1 MKKIIMLFVLALMC
15 VCVKAQSKNI
25 KTMLFSKLGYDV
37 QGKDTVYYVTLLQY
51 HNSLSFVGRNSLV
64 ENMQKILNTNLKKG
78 ESFQLTNPTK
88 DVLSFRSKTAFWVNR
103 TFPIS
108 KATAAETLRAL
119 GIKAYTQH
127 EKNAINDSIDETYRF
142 SY

>member
-1 MKKIIMLFVLALMC
+1 MLFLLALMC

-108 KATAAETLRAL
+108 KATAAKTLRAL

>member
-1 MKKIIMLFVLALMC
+1 MKKIIMLFVLAI
-15 VCVKAQSKNI
+15 VCVGVHAQSKNI

-78 ESFQLTNPTK
+78 ESFQLTNPAK

-108 KATAAETLRAL
+108 KATAAKTLRAL
-119 GIKAYTQH
+119 GIEAYTQH
-127 EKNAINDSIDETYRF
+127 EKNARNDSIDEAYRF

>member
-1 MKKIIMLFVLALMC
+1 MLFVLALACMG
-15 VCVKAQSKNI
+15 VRAQSKNI

-78 ESFQLTNPTK
+78 ESFKLTNPAK

-108 KATAAETLRAL
+108 KATAAKTLRAL

>member
-1 MKKIIMLFVLALMC
+1 MLFVLALAC
-15 VCVKAQSKNI
+15 VGVHAQSKNI

-108 KATAAETLRAL
+108 KATAAKTLRAL

>member
-1 MKKIIMLFVLALMC
+1 MKKIIMLSVLALAC
-15 VCVKAQSKNI
+15 VGVQAQSKNI
-25 KTMLFSKLGYDV
+25 KTMIFSKLGYDV

-78 ESFQLTNPTK
+78 ESFQLNNPAK
-88 DVLSFRSKTAFWVNR
+88 DVISFRSKNAFWVNR

-108 KATAAETLRAL
+108 KATAAKTLRAL

-127 EKNAINDSIDETYRF
+127 EKNARNDSIDEAYRF

>member
-1 MKKIIMLFVLALMC
+1 MLSVLALACMG
-15 VCVKAQSKNI
+15 VQAQSKNI

-78 ESFQLTNPTK
+78 ESFQLTNPAK
-88 DVLSFRSKTAFWVNR
+88 DVISFRSKTAFWVNR

-108 KATAAETLRAL
+108 KATAAKTLRAL

-127 EKNAINDSIDETYRF
+127 ERNAINDSIDETYRF

>member
-1 MKKIIMLFVLALMC
+1 MKKIIMLFVLAI
-15 VCVKAQSKNI
+15 VCVSVQAQSKNI

-78 ESFQLTNPTK
+78 ESFQLTNPAK

-108 KATAAETLRAL
+108 KATAAKTLRAL
-119 GIKAYTQH
+119 GIEAYTQH
-127 EKNAINDSIDETYRF
+127 EKNAKNDSIDEAYRF

>member
-1 MKKIIMLFVLALMC
+1 MLFVLAI
-15 VCVKAQSKNI
+15 VCVGVQAQSKNI

-78 ESFQLTNPTK
+78 ESFQLTNPAK
-88 DVLSFRSKTAFWVNR
+88 DILSFRSKTAFWVNR

-108 KATAAETLRAL
+108 KATAAKTLRAL
-119 GIKAYTQH
+119 GIEAYTQH
-127 EKNAINDSIDETYRF
+127 EKNARNDSIDEAYRF

>member
-1 MKKIIMLFVLALMC
+1 MKKIIMLFVLTLMC
-15 VCVKAQSKNI
+15 VGVQAQSKNI

-37 QGKDTVYYVTLLQY
+37 HGKDTVYYVTLLQY

-78 ESFQLTNPTK
+78 ESFKLTNPTK

-103 TFPIS
+103 TFSIS
-108 KATAAETLRAL
+108 KATAAKTLRAL

>member
-1 MKKIIMLFVLALMC
+1 MKKIIMLFVLAI
-15 VCVKAQSKNI
+15 VCVGVQAQSKNI

-51 HNSLSFVGRNSLV
+51 HNSLLFVGRNSLV

-78 ESFQLTNPTK
+78 ESFQLTNPAK

-108 KATAAETLRAL
+108 KATAAKTLRAL
-119 GIKAYTQH
+119 GIEAYTQH
-127 EKNAINDSIDETYRF
+127 EKNARNDSIDEAYRF

>member
-1 MKKIIMLFVLALMC
+1 MKKIIMLSVLALAC
-15 VCVKAQSKNI
+15 LGVKAQSKNI

-37 QGKDTVYYVTLLQY
+37 HGKDTVYYVTLLQY

-78 ESFQLTNPTK
+78 ESFQLTNPAK
-88 DVLSFRSKTAFWVNR
+88 DVISFRSKTAFWVNR

-108 KATAAETLRAL
+108 KATAAKTLRAI

>member
-1 MKKIIMLFVLALMC
+1 MKKIIMLFVLAIAC
-15 VCVKAQSKNI
+15 VGVHAQSKNI

-37 QGKDTVYYVTLLQY
+37 QGNDTVYYVTLFQY

-78 ESFQLTNPTK
+78 ESFQLTNPAK

-108 KATAAETLRAL
+108 KATAAKTLRAL

>member
-1 MKKIIMLFVLALMC
+1 MKKIIMLFVLALAC
-15 VCVKAQSKNI
+15 VGVQAQSKNI

-51 HNSLSFVGRNSLV
+51 HNSLSFVGKNSLV

-103 TFPIS
+103 SFSIS
-108 KATAAETLRAL
+108 KATAAKTLRAL

>member
-1 MKKIIMLFVLALMC
+1 MLSVLALAC
-15 VCVKAQSKNI
+15 VGVQAQSKNI

-37 QGKDTVYYVTLLQY
+37 HGKDTVYYVTLLQY

-78 ESFQLTNPTK
+78 ESFQLTNPAK
-88 DVLSFRSKTAFWVNR
+88 DVISFRSKTAFWVNR

-108 KATAAETLRAL
+108 KATAAKTLRAI

>member
-1 MKKIIMLFVLALMC
+1 MKKIIMLSVLALAC
-15 VCVKAQSKNI
+15 VGVQAQSKNI

-37 QGKDTVYYVTLLQY
+37 KGKDTVYYVTLLQY

-78 ESFQLTNPTK
+78 ESFQLTNPAK
-88 DVLSFRSKTAFWVNR
+88 DVISFRSKTAFWVNR

-108 KATAAETLRAL
+108 KATAAKTLRAL
-119 GIKAYTQH
+119 GIKAYTHH
-127 EKNAINDSIDETYRF
+127 EKNARNDSIDEAYRF

>member
-1 MKKIIMLFVLALMC
+1 MLFVLALAC
-15 VCVKAQSKNI
+15 VGVQAQSKNI

-37 QGKDTVYYVTLLQY
+37 QGKDTVYYVTLLMY

-88 DVLSFRSKTAFWVNR
+88 DILSFRSKTAFWVNR
-103 TFPIS
+103 TFSIS
-108 KATAAETLRAL
+108 KATAAKTLRAL

-127 EKNAINDSIDETYRF
+127 EKNARNDSIDETYRF

>member
-1 MKKIIMLFVLALMC
+1 MLFVLALAC
-15 VCVKAQSKNI
+15 VGVHAQSKNI

-78 ESFQLTNPTK
+78 ESFQLTNPAK

-108 KATAAETLRAL
+108 KATAAKTLRAL
-119 GIKAYTQH
+119 GIEAYTQH
-127 EKNAINDSIDETYRF
+127 EKNARNDSIDEAYRF

>member
-1 MKKIIMLFVLALMC
+1 MLFVLAI
-15 VCVKAQSKNI
+15 VCVGVQAQSKNI

-37 QGKDTVYYVTLLQY
+37 HGKDTVYYVTLLQY

-78 ESFQLTNPTK
+78 ESFQLTNPAK

-108 KATAAETLRAL
+108 KATAAKTLRAL
-119 GIKAYTQH
+119 GIEAYTQH
-127 EKNAINDSIDETYRF
+127 EKNARNDSIDEAYRF

>member
-1 MKKIIMLFVLALMC
+1 MLSVLALAC
-15 VCVKAQSKNI
+15 VGVQAQSKNI
-25 KTMLFSKLGYDV
+25 KTMIFSKLGYDV

-78 ESFQLTNPTK
+78 ESFQLNNPAK
-88 DVLSFRSKTAFWVNR
+88 DVISFRSKTAFWVNR

-108 KATAAETLRAL
+108 KATAAKTLRAL

-127 EKNAINDSIDETYRF
+127 EKNARNDSIDEAYRF

>member
-1 MKKIIMLFVLALMC
+1 MKKIIMLFVLAI
-15 VCVKAQSKNI
+15 VCVGVQAQSKNI
-25 KTMLFSKLGYDV
+25 KTMIFSKLGYDV

-64 ENMQKILNTNLKKG
+64 ENMQKILNTNLKNG
-78 ESFQLTNPTK
+78 ESFQLTNPAK

-108 KATAAETLRAL
+108 KATAAKTLRAL
-119 GIKAYTQH
+119 GIEAYTQH
-127 EKNAINDSIDETYRF
+127 EKNARNDSIDEAYRF

>member
-1 MKKIIMLFVLALMC
+1 MKKTIMLFVLAI
-15 VCVKAQSKNI
+15 VCVGVQAQSKNI

-37 QGKDTVYYVTLLQY
+37 QGKDTVYYVRLLQY

-78 ESFQLTNPTK
+78 ESFQLTNPAK

-108 KATAAETLRAL
+108 KATAAKTLRAL
-119 GIKAYTQH
+119 GIEAYTQH
-127 EKNAINDSIDETYRF
+127 EKNARNDSIDEAYRF

>member
-1 MKKIIMLFVLALMC
+1 MKKIIMLSVLALAC
-15 VCVKAQSKNI
+15 VCVQAQSKNI

-78 ESFQLTNPTK
+78 ESFQLTNPAK
-88 DVLSFRSKTAFWVNR
+88 DVISFRSKTAFWVNR

-108 KATAAETLRAL
+108 KATAAKTLRAL

-127 EKNAINDSIDETYRF
+127 EKNARNDSIDEAYRF

>member
-1 MKKIIMLFVLALMC
+1 MKKIIMLSVLALSC
-15 VCVKAQSKNI
+15 VGVHAQSKNI

-78 ESFQLTNPTK
+78 ESFQLTNPAK
-88 DVLSFRSKTAFWVNR
+88 DVISFRSKTAFWVNR

-108 KATAAETLRAL
+108 KATAAKTLRAL

-127 EKNAINDSIDETYRF
+127 EKNARNDSIDEAYRF

>member
-1 MKKIIMLFVLALMC
+1 MKKIIMLSVLALAC
-15 VCVKAQSKNI
+15 VGVQAQSKNI

-64 ENMQKILNTNLKKG
+64 DNMQKILNTNLKKG
-78 ESFQLTNPTK
+78 ESFQLTNPAK
-88 DVLSFRSKTAFWVNR
+88 DVISFRSKTAFWVNR

-108 KATAAETLRAL
+108 KATAAKTLRAL

-127 EKNAINDSIDETYRF
+127 EKNARNDSIDEAYRF

>member
-1 MKKIIMLFVLALMC
+1 MLFVLAI
-15 VCVKAQSKNI
+15 VCVGVQAQSKNI

-51 HNSLSFVGRNSLV
+51 RNSLSFVGRNSLV

-78 ESFQLTNPTK
+78 ESFQLTNPAK

-108 KATAAETLRAL
+108 KATAAKTLRAL
-119 GIKAYTQH
+119 GIEAYTQH
-127 EKNAINDSIDETYRF
+127 EKNARNDSIDEAYRF

>member
-1 MKKIIMLFVLALMC
+1 MLFALAL
-15 VCVKAQSKNI
+15 VCVGVQAQNKNI

-37 QGKDTVYYVTLLQY
+37 QGKDTVYYVTLLMY
-51 HNSLSFVGRNSLV
+51 HKSLSFVGRNSLV

-78 ESFQLTNPTK
+78 ESFQLTNPAK

-103 TFPIS
+103 TFSVS
-108 KATAAETLRAL
+108 KATAAKTLRAL
-119 GIKAYTQH
+119 GIEAYTQH
-127 EKNAINDSIDETYRF
+127 EKNARNDSIDETYRF

>member
-1 MKKIIMLFVLALMC
+1 MKKILMLSVLALAC
-15 VCVKAQSKNI
+15 VGVQAQSKNI

-37 QGKDTVYYVTLLQY
+37 HGKDTVYYVTLLQY

-78 ESFQLTNPTK
+78 ESFQLTNPAK
-88 DVLSFRSKTAFWVNR
+88 DVISFRSKTAFWVNR

-108 KATAAETLRAL
+108 KATAAKTLRAI

>member
-1 MKKIIMLFVLALMC
+1 MKKIIILFVFAL
-15 VCVKAQSKNI
+15 VCVGVQAQSKNI

-78 ESFQLTNPTK
+78 ESFQLTNPAK

-108 KATAAETLRAL
+108 KATAAKTLRAL
-119 GIKAYTQH
+119 GIEAYTQH
-127 EKNAINDSIDETYRF
+127 EKNARNDSIDEAYRF

>member
-1 MKKIIMLFVLALMC
+1 MLFVLAI
-15 VCVKAQSKNI
+15 VCVSVQAQSKNI

-78 ESFQLTNPTK
+78 ESFQLTNPAK

-108 KATAAETLRAL
+108 KATAAKTLRAL
-119 GIKAYTQH
+119 GIEAYTQH
-127 EKNAINDSIDETYRF
+127 EKNARNDSIDEAYRF

>member
-15 VCVKAQSKNI
+15 VGVHAQSKNI

-37 QGKDTVYYVTLLQY
+37 HGKDTVYYVTLLQY

-78 ESFQLTNPTK
+78 ESFQLTNPAK

-108 KATAAETLRAL
+108 KATAAKTLRAL

>member
-1 MKKIIMLFVLALMC
+1 MLFVLAL
-15 VCVKAQSKNI
+15 VCVGVQAQSKNI

-37 QGKDTVYYVTLLQY
+37 QGKDTVYYVTLLTY
-51 HNSLSFVGRNSLV
+51 HKSLSFVGRKSLV

-78 ESFQLTNPTK
+78 ESFQLTNPAK

-103 TFPIS
+103 TFSIS
-108 KATAAETLRAL
+108 KATAAKTLRAL
-119 GIKAYTQH
+119 GIEAYTQH
-127 EKNAINDSIDETYRF
+127 EKNARNDSIDETYRF

>member
-1 MKKIIMLFVLALMC
+1 MKKIIMLSVLAIAC
-15 VCVKAQSKNI
+15 VGVQAQSKNI
-25 KTMLFSKLGYDV
+25 KTMLFSKFGYDV

-78 ESFQLTNPTK
+78 ESFQLTNPAK
-88 DVLSFRSKTAFWVNR
+88 DVISFRSKTAFWVNR

-108 KATAAETLRAL
+108 KATAAKTLRAL

-127 EKNAINDSIDETYRF
+127 EKNARNDSIDEAYRF

>member
-1 MKKIIMLFVLALMC
+1 MKKIIMLFVLAL
-15 VCVKAQSKNI
+15 VCVGVQAQSKNV

-37 QGKDTVYYVTLLQY
+37 QGKDTVYYVTLLMY
-51 HNSLSFVGRNSLV
+51 HNSLSFVGRKSLV

-78 ESFQLTNPTK
+78 ESFRLTNPTK

-103 TFPIS
+103 TFSIS
-108 KATAAETLRAL
+108 KATAAKTLRAL
-119 GIKAYTQH
+119 GIEAYTQH
-127 EKNAINDSIDETYRF
+127 EKNARNDSIDDAYRF